1 MSIPSRSRGIKT
13 IRAKRSAVSRQVL
26 LPAQSIIH
34 NEVVSGVTLLLAA
47 VAALAW
53 ANSRW
58 SQSYHAFQ
66 ELPIAFTLGGFII
79 AEDLHH
85 WINDGLMAIFFFAV
99 GLEIKREVVSG
110 ELAEWRHAAF
120 PVAAAVGGMVFP
132 AAIYVAFNIG
142 GDGLQ
147 GWAIPMA
154 TDIAFALGVLA
165 LLGERIPTQLRIF
178 LLALAIVD
186 DIGAILVIA
195 LFYTEQLSIP
205 ALGVAGGILGFI
217 LLMLKVGFR
226 NPFLYLVAGLL
237 FWGAVFESGV
247 HATIAGVLLGVITPC
262 RRWFS
267 ERRFAELASAQLDG
281 LKQALDQR
289 HDEEVNGALGRMEE
303 LTRET
308 ESPLD
313 RLERLVHPWVSF
325 LVLPLF
331 ALINAG
337 VTFSAEMVQGA
348 LGSPVTGGVFGGLVV
363 GKVLGIVGIAWVAVW
378 LGVARMPDE
387 LGWRDIAGVGVLA
400 GIGFTVALFIT
411 ELAFQDGEAVQHAKA
426 GILAA
431 SVLAG
436 IAGYTTLRFFG
447 GEKG

>member
-1 MSIPSRSRGIKT
+1 MSVPSRSRGIRHV
-13 IRAKRSAVSRQVL
+13 RAKRSAVSRQVL

-47 VAALAW
+47 VAALVW
-53 ANSRW
+53 ANSPW
-58 SQSYHAFQ
+58 SEGYHEFQALPLAFK
-66 ELPIAFTLGGFII
+66 LGDFVI

-85 WINDGLMAIFFFAV
+85 WINDGLMAIFFFAM
-99 GLEIKREVVSG
+99 GLEIKREAVSG
-110 ELAEWRHAAF
+110 ELAEWRRAAF
-120 PVAAAVGGMVFP
+120 PVAAAVGGMVVP
-132 AAIYVAFNIG
+132 AAIYVAFNVG
-142 GDGLQ
+142 GDGLR
-147 GWAIPMA
+147 GWGIPMA

-165 LLGERIPTQLRIF
+165 LLGEGIPSQLRIF

-205 ALGVAGGILGFI
+205 ALALGGGFLGCI
-217 LLMLKVGFR
+217 LLMLKFGSR
-226 NPFLYLVAGLL
+226 NPFLYLIAGLL

-247 HATIAGVLLGVITPC
+247 HATIAGVILGIITPC

-267 ERRFAELASAQLDG
+267 ERRFTELASAQLDG
-281 LKQALDQR
+281 LTQALNQR
-289 HDEEVNGALGRMEE
+289 HDEEVHAALGRMEE

-348 LGSPVTGGVFGGLVV
+348 LGSPVTEGVFGGLVV
-363 GKVLGIVGIAWVAVW
+363 GKALGIVGVAWIAVRQQF
-378 LGVARMPDE
+378 ARMPDE
-387 LGWRDIAGVGVLA
+387 LGWRDIAGVAVLA

-411 ELAFQDGEAVQHAKA
+411 ELAFQNGEAVQHAKV

-431 SVLAG
+431 SALAG
-436 IAGYTTLRFFG
+436 IAGYTTLRFFR